1 MVIFNHYFKV
11 FKLPLAVF
19 SFMINQFQFFALN
32 TKNIYINMKVT
43 LFNAM
48 QKERK
53 IYCNQYHIIQKRINN
68 VYLYSTL

>member
-1 MVIFNHYFKV
+1 
-11 FKLPLAVF
+11 
-19 SFMINQFQFFALN
+19 
-32 TKNIYINMKVT
+32 MKVT

-53 IYCNQYHIIQKRINN
+53 IYCNQYNIIQKRINN